1 MATVQKAKVF
11 TTPEGRA
18 SFPCV
23 FVAKAMQPGQEPKF
37 SLTLLMPK
45 NDAEVKKFLTEAS
58 VEIQRLVAERWP
70 DPATRPQAFKQAV
83 KDGDKAVFESGE
95 NTGRLKADK
104 YPEMKGAWIL
114 SANGTRKPTVID
126 RSGNQILDESKVY
139 AGCWVRAMVHF
150 YAYSNVNVGVG
161 CSLDHVLFVRDDE
174 SFGGTG
180 AKAEDGFAAFL
191 GQPAAPSAGVV
202 AGDASAMFG

>member
-1 MATVQKAKVF
+1 MATVQKAKTF

-23 FVAKAMQPGQEPKF
+23 FVAKAMQPGQEAKF

-45 NDAEVKKFLTEAS
+45 GDAEVKKFLAEAG
-58 VEIQRLVAERWP
+58 VEIQRLIVERWP
-70 DPATRPQAFKQAV
+70 DQAARPQAFKQAI

-95 NTGRLKADK
+95 NTGRLKCDK

-114 SANGTRKPTVID
+114 TANGTRKPTCID
-126 RSGNQILDESKVY
+126 RSGNKITDETVVY
-139 AGCWVRAMVHF
+139 AGCWIREMVHF

-161 CSLDHVLFVRDDE
+161 CSLDHVLFVRDGDA
-174 SFGGTG
+174 FGGTG
-180 AKAEDGFAAFL
+180 AKPEDGFADFI
-191 GQPAAPSAGVV
+191 GQPNGPAGVEK
-202 AGDASAMFG
+202 GDAASMFA